1 MVEVRYIPTRWRELA
16 DTVAELAAPGKGIV
30 ALDESNATCTKRF
43 EAVGAESTPET
54 RRQYR
59 CLLLGAP
66 GIAEHISGAILYDET
81 LRQADDQG
89 TPLPEMMSRAGIV
102 PGIKVDTGAKPLAG
116 APGEQVTEG
125 LDGLRERLQEYRE
138 LGARFAKWRAVI
150 RIGEGMP
157 SRQCLNANT
166 HALARYSALC
176 QEAGL
181 VPIVEPEVLLE
192 GDHDL
197 DRCEQAT
204 EEVLRAL
211 FQQLWEQNVLLEGA
225 ILKSSMVVPGKD
237 SGQQVAPETVADR
250 TVVTL
255 LRSVPAALGAVVF
268 LSGGQSERQ
277 ATMHLDAMNR
287 RWGNRAPWRLTFSYA
302 RALQQPALEI
312 WRGDAARTAEAQ
324 QAFAERARLNGLAS
338 EGCYDPAMDDA
349 A

>member
-1 MVEVRYIPTRWRELA
+1 MANERYIPEFWRELVE
-16 DTVAELAAPGKGIV
+16 TVRELSAPGKGIV
-30 ALDESNATCTKRF
+30 ALDESNATCTRRF

-59 CLLLGAP
+59 SLLLGAP
-66 GIAEHISGAILYDET
+66 GVAEHISGAILYDET

-89 TPLPEMMSRAGIV
+89 TPLPEMMSRAAMV

-125 LDGLRERLQEYRE
+125 LDGLRERLQDYRG

-150 RIGEGMP
+150 RIGAGMP
-157 SRQCLNANT
+157 SRQGVNANA

-181 VPIVEPEVLLE
+181 VPVVEPEVLLE

-197 DRCEQAT
+197 ERCEQVT
-204 EEVLRAL
+204 EEVLRTV
-211 FQQLWEQNVLLEGA
+211 FQQLWEHNVLLEGT
-225 ILKSSMVVPGKD
+225 ILKSSMVLPGKAAAAQAD
-237 SGQQVAPETVADR
+237 TDTVADR

-277 ATMHLDAMNR
+277 ATAHLDAMNR
-287 RWGNRAPWRLTFSYA
+287 RWSSRVPWRLTFSYA

-312 WRGDAARTAEAQ
+312 WRGDPARAGEAQ
-324 QAFAERARLNGLAS
+324 AAFAHRARLNGLAS
-338 EGCYDPAMDDA
+338 QGRYDPALEV
-349 A
+349 

>member
-1 MVEVRYIPTRWRELA
+1 MADQRYIPEFWRELA
-16 DTVAELAAPGKGIV
+16 DTVQALSAPGRGIV

-59 CLLLGAP
+59 CLLLGTP
-66 GIAEHISGAILYDET
+66 GIGEHISGAILYDET
-81 LRQADDQG
+81 LRQADDEG
-89 TPLPEMMSRAGIV
+89 TPLPRMMAAAGVV
-102 PGIKVDTGAKPLAG
+102 PGIKVDTGAKALAG

-125 LDGLRERLQEYRE
+125 LDGLRERLQEYRQ

-150 RIGEGMP
+150 RIGEGLP
-157 SRQCLNANT
+157 SRACVNANA

-181 VPIVEPEVLLE
+181 VPIVEPEVLLD

-197 DRCEQAT
+197 ERCEQVT
-204 EEVLRAL
+204 EEVLRTV
-211 FQQLWEQNVLLEGA
+211 FQQLCEQNVLLEGT
-225 ILKSSMVVPGKD
+225 ILKSSMVVPGKA
-237 SGQQVAPETVADR
+237 SGQQVPAETVADR

-287 RWGNRAPWRLTFSYA
+287 RWAERVPWRLTFSYA

-312 WRGDAARTAEAQ
+312 WRGDPARSAEAQ
-324 QAFAERARLNGLAS
+324 QAFARRARLNGLAS

>member
-1 MVEVRYIPTRWRELA
+1 MANASYIPDSWRQLA
-16 DTVAELAAPGKGIV
+16 DTVRELSAPGKGIV
-30 ALDESNATCTKRF
+30 ALDESNATCTRRF
-43 EAVGAESTPET
+43 EAVGASSTPET

-89 TPLPEMMSRAGIV
+89 TPLPQMMVRAGMV
-102 PGIKVDTGAKPLAG
+102 PGIKVDTGAKALAG

-125 LDGLRERLQEYRE
+125 LDGLRERLGEYRE

-157 SRQCLNANT
+157 SRQCITANA

-197 DRCEQAT
+197 DRCEQVT
-204 EEVLRAL
+204 GEVLRAV
-211 FQQLWEQNVLLEGA
+211 FQQLWEQNVLLEGT
-225 ILKSSMVVPGKD
+225 ILKSSMVVPGTA
-237 SGQQVAPETVADR
+237 SGQQVPPETVADR
-250 TVVTL
+250 TVATL

-268 LSGGQSERQ
+268 LSGGQTERE
-277 ATMHLDAMNR
+277 ATVHLDAMNR
-287 RWGNRAPWRLTFSYA
+287 RWGQRVPWRLTFSYA

-312 WRGDAARTAEAQ
+312 WRGDSARTGEAQ
-324 QAFAERARLNGLAS
+324 AAFAHRARLNGLAS
-338 EGCYDPAMDDA
+338 QGRYDPALDDA